1 MRKWLSSPSFV
12 VAALVFVFTLFLRTR
27 HITETFELLGD
38 QVLYWNIALRPWR
51 DLPLGGGPSSVGGT
65 TIGPAFIWTMWGIR
79 HVIGP
84 WTSYLPHAGG
94 IGLSM
99 IQSIADALLALAIWK
114 RFGSLPLALAI
125 TLFAATAPEDMSLS
139 ASIWNPPLAV
149 AFVKISIAC
158 VLAAGPDGTIWW
170 AAGASAA
177 AILAVQCHSSAVFFA
192 APVIVSLSL
201 REWLAGRRVR
211 LVTTACISLATVLLL
226 ESPYLLDLAR
236 NRGKQTRPEVVVA
249 NVSYTIQ
256 HPGTLRPRAAFA
268 GVISAAHAILVRP
281 WTVRWLAA
289 ALVACAIV
297 AAFRVRRDPTL
308 VSIMIVP
315 PLAAIV
321 GFSFWQGSY
330 EFYWF
335 MILMPGIALMV
346 GVALTAFKPIAPAIG
361 VILLLVVLAAQPA
374 RFAYSQTINR
384 LPTYGALVRGS
395 QEIRRR
401 SDRIR
406 RIDIE
411 FTVAPST
418 NTHFIY
424 ERVLGG
430 QVTPSAPFAA
440 TIERTGRV
448 RFTPERAG
456 TDGRLE

>member
-1 MRKWLSSPSFV
+1 MRKWISSSSFV
-12 VAALVFVFTLFLRTR
+12 VAALVFVFTVVLRTR

-94 IGLSM
+94 IGLSI
-99 IQSIADALLALAIWK
+99 IQSIADALLALAVWR

-125 TLFAATAPEDMSLS
+125 TLFTATAPEDMSLS

-158 VLAAGPDGTIWW
+158 VLAAGTDASIWW
-170 AAGASAA
+170 AAGATAA

-192 APVIVSLSL
+192 APAIFSLSI
-201 REWLAGRRVR
+201 REWFAGRRIR
-211 LVTTACISLATVLLL
+211 LLQTACVSLAMVLLL
-226 ESPYLLDLAR
+226 EAPYLLDLAR

-256 HPGTLRPRAAFA
+256 HPGTLRPRAASA
-268 GVISAAHAILVRP
+268 GVLNAAHAILVRP
-281 WTVRWLAA
+281 WTFRWLGA
-289 ALVACAIV
+289 ALAACAVV
-297 AAFRVRRDPTL
+297 AAFRARRDLPLACIT
-308 VSIMIVP
+308 VVP

-321 GFSFWQGSY
+321 GFSFWQGTY

-346 GVALTAFKPIAPAIG
+346 GIALTAWKPIAPAITLA
-361 VILLLVVLAAQPA
+361 LLLIVLLAQPA

-411 FTVAPST
+411 FAVEPST

-448 RFTPERAG
+448 RFTPESASAAG
-456 TDGRLE
+456 GLE